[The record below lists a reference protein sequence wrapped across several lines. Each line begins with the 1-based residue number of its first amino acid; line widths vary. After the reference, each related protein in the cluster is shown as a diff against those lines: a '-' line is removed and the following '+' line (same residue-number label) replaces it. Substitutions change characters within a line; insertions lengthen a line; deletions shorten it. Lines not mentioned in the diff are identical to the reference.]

1 MERFLTRRLTRRLD
15 LRVERFFERRLTR
28 RLTRRL
34 ERFFE
39 RRLTR
44 RLERFFERRLT
55 RRLDLPME
63 RRLTRRLDLRIER
76 FFIPRL
82 DLRALFRRG
91 FARALLSLLLR
102 PRPLVI
108 LFPFFG
114 LDAFTLAILFQERI
128 KKNYL
133 NFRKKFP
140 YLSVFDFFSERLS
153 ISLGK
158 QS

>member
-1 MERFLTRRLTRRLD
+1 M
-15 LRVERFFERRLTR
+15 ERRLTGF
-28 RLTRRL
+28 LDSFTD
-34 ERFFE
+34 RF
-39 RRLTR
+39 T
-44 RLERFFERRLT
+44 
-55 RRLDLPME
+55 

-76 FFIPRL
+76 LTPL
-82 DLRALFRRG
+82 RG
-91 FARALLSLLLR
+91 FRILLR
-102 PRPLVI
+102 PLRFTTLSS
-108 LFPFFG
+108 
-114 LDAFTLAILFQERI
+114 DAFTLAILFQERI